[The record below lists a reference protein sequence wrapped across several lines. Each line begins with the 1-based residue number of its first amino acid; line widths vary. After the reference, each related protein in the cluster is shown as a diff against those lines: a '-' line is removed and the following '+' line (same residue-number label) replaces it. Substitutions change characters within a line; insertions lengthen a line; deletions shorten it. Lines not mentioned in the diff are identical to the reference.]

1 MYLDN
6 RIENKNVLFL
16 VEDQFQGQNNLII
29 HTYQYP
35 ILNTSEKITIEI
47 INVNMELSDIM
58 PSY

>member
-29 HTYQYP
+29 HTY
-35 ILNTSEKITIEI
+35 
-47 INVNMELSDIM
+47 
-58 PSY
+58 